1 MLDGAFKQEASN
13 IIEDTFS
20 ACDAWKSR
28 MFEEINNYTA
38 CALGSEKY
46 IKRRPRFSS
55 TRIFVNGFWQFDPK
69 FDFLALSVN
78 LFALSQSGT
87 LNRFFQETLL

>member
-28 MFEEINNYTA
+28 MFEEINNYTT

-46 IKRRPRFSS
+46 IKRRPRFNS

-69 FDFLALSVN
+69 PP
-78 LFALSQSGT
+78 
-87 LNRFFQETLL
+87 NRMLDKAISKIDKYLKG